1 MLVDFAIMARRD
13 GMGAEAR
20 RPLGLAVVGGLVV
33 SQLLTFYITTV
44 IYLYI
49 ERSARRPQPEPANIP
64 VTA

>member
-1 MLVDFAIMARRD
+1 
-13 GMGAEAR
+13 
-20 RPLGLAVVGGLVV
+20 VVGGLVV
-33 SQLLTFYITTV
+33 SQLLTFYIATV